1 MIREEKEKVEKRED
15 ALIIWALS
23 GMIGQLLTSPQGIPP
38 GVEIFSSSPL
48 SQSFLIENLFRDQ
61 VSVMKL
67 SGQLSVLLKY
77 TVVIVDSSG
86 TKR

>member
-1 MIREEKEKVEKRED
+1 MNRDLRKQFLQHWQTFSCIFTLQQDLASTISKLYEENE
-15 ALIIWALS
+15 
-23 GMIGQLLTSPQGIPP
+23 
-38 GVEIFSSSPL
+38 
-48 SQSFLIENLFRDQ
+48 SFLIENLFRDQ